1 MINQLLSIRG
11 ATTIDA
17 DTVEE
22 ITLRSVELM
31 TEIVEKNGLN
41 ANDDLVITD
50 YLIST
55 TDDITA
61 FYPARAIRESKVVDA
76 PIFSMKEPAIKG
88 ALPLCIRIMVRVANS
103 GAPISAK
110 HVYLRGAKNLR
121 RDITDVEEKQ
131 YDYSN

>member
-1 MINQLLSIRG
+1 MINQVFSIRG
-11 ATTIDA
+11 ATTVDA

-31 TEIVEKNGLN
+31 SEIIKRNNING
-41 ANDDLVITD
+41 NDALTVTD

-61 FYPARAIRESKVVDA
+61 FYPARAIRESGIVDA

-88 ALPLCIRIMVRVANS
+88 ALKMCIRLMVRVANTGES
-103 GAPISAK
+103 VTPK
-110 HVYLRGAKNLR
+110 HIYMRGAANLR
-121 RDITDVEEKQ
+121 KDLTEKE
-131 YDYSN
+131 